1 MYKIGEFSMLN
12 QVTIKTLRY
21 YDEINLFKPKIVDK
35 FTGYR
40 YYDDVQDDEFK
51 EIIKYKSLGFSLDE
65 IKVLKENKD
74 ENIIKNKIQELDIT
88 NKDNDHKINTLK
100 NIIGDDN
107 MINVEYKEYWE
118 KYIVGKRITLNKRND
133 FNTQL
138 KNIESELNKI
148 ESNKFSFNLVFEKG
162 NKVLCNF
169 ELGYEKESI
178 DAFIGFQVSNL
189 DKINSMIRNGET
201 NLEVMMLSKNDK
213 FLVSEST
220 IDDIDNAYS
229 KIIKY
234 AKENNIQIRGWF
246 TEVYKENAVEIYI
259 SAFKLDEMNSD
270 YEFHLNKY
278 NSNKL
283 NNKINKAL
291 VGTYSIREI
300 LPSIKYMFNPLKQ
313 KSMLDTKYNILELK
327 KDGKTNYENITWN
340 EKELI
345 IKYNN
350 IFIPLPIYITE
361 IDGKRYLKVLMNET
375 LEYYKSQRPLQYL
388 YKKIK

>member
-74 ENIIKNKIQELDIT
+74 ENIIKNKTQELDIT